1 LRIIR
6 ELLYHQPRGRGT
18 DIAEALN
25 FLNRITIRKAVC
37 FLVSDFLATGYEP
50 ALRIARR
57 RHDLIPIVI
66 SDPREW
72 RLPDV
77 GFIELEDPETGELTL
92 VDTSSKSVRQRFAMQ
107 TTTQAAA
114 REDMFR
120 KMDTETIE
128 IRTDRS
134 YVEPLVRFFRKRE
147 RRL

>member
-1 LRIIR
+1 
-6 ELLYHQPRGRGT
+6 
-18 DIAEALN
+18 
-25 FLNRITIRKAVC
+25 
-37 FLVSDFLATGYEP
+37 
-50 ALRIARR
+50 
-57 RHDLIPIVI
+57 
-66 SDPREW
+66 
-72 RLPDV
+72 
-77 GFIELEDPETGELTL
+77 
-92 VDTSSKSVRQRFAMQ
+92 MQ